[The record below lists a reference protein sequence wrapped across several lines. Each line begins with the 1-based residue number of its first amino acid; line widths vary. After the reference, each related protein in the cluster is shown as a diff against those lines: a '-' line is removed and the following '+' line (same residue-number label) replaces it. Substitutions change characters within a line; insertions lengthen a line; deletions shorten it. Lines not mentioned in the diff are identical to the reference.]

1 LKREKKSAFA
11 CEPRRHVFE
20 WCSARDTIEYKL
32 HYSPLLILLECDE
45 NVSLRASH
53 GGQLRLPAATSA

>member
-1 LKREKKSAFA
+1 LKREKQSAFA

-20 WCSARDTIEYKL
+20 WRAACYTIKCKL
-32 HYSPLLILLECDE
+32 HYSPLFILLERDE

-53 GGQLRLPAATSA
+53 GGQLLLPAAASA